1 MAIVDVRGLS
11 FSYAPDDESGAS
23 RPVLQDVNLQVEVGS
38 FCVVTGPT
46 GCGKSTLLR
55 LLKPEISPRGEVRGF
70 IAVDGVGLAGE
81 SPDEIARKGDVS
93 AGIGFV
99 SQDPESQIVCDTV
112 RAELAFGLENMGVA
126 PHDMSRSIAEIVG
139 FMGLD
144 DWMGRET
151 ADLSGGQKQLLNL
164 AAVLAMRPRLILL
177 DEPAA
182 QLDPHSRRRF
192 LDVLGV
198 VNRELGCTI
207 VMSTHMPELV
217 ESFATQHFELGALP
231 PATAFHESL
240 RLPAA
245 PVASGADPCVEAREC
260 AFRYERTGP
269 QVLEDASLSLYKGR
283 IHALLGGNG
292 CGKTTLLKLL
302 AGIHH
307 PQRGKVK
314 ASGALRRAYLPQDP
328 KALFACD
335 SVAEEL
341 HEWHSR
347 FGYDSEEE
355 RRVAVRFGL
364 DAMLKRHPYDLS
376 GGQQQ
381 QLALAKL
388 LLTKPDVLFLDEPTK
403 GFDAVSAA
411 QATRIIRA
419 LANDGAAIAVATHD
433 TAFVRVAAD
442 DVSLVFDGVVACT
455 LPAPGFFA
463 SSLVYRLD
471 VPARL
476 FGALA

>member
-1 MAIVDVRGLS
+1 MAIVDVRGLA
-11 FSYAPDDESGAS
+11 FSYMSDGESAES
-23 RPVLQDVNLQVEVGS
+23 HPVLRDIDLQVEAGA

-55 LLKPEISPRGEVRGF
+55 LLKPEISPRGEMRGS
-70 IAVDGVGLAGE
+70 IVVDGSVLAGTAPGGMSSKE
-81 SPDEIARKGDVS
+81 EAPTY
-93 AGIGFV
+93 IGFV
-99 SQDPESQIVCDTV
+99 AQDPESQIVCDTV

-177 DEPAA
+177 DEPTA

-192 LDVLGV
+192 LDVLGM
-198 VNRELGCTI
+198 VNRELGCAI

-217 ESFATQHFELGALP
+217 ESLATQHFELGPLP
-231 PATAFHESL
+231 PAMAFRESL
-240 RLPAA
+240 RLAAA
-245 PVASGADPCVEAREC
+245 PSVSVAAPCVEAREC
-260 AFRYERTGP
+260 AFRYGRTDP

-341 HEWHSR
+341 HEWHGR

-355 RRVAVRFGL
+355 RRVAARFGL
-364 DAMLKRHPYDLS
+364 DAMLQRHPYDLS

-403 GFDAVSAA
+403 GLDAASAA
-411 QATRIIRA
+411 QVTRIIRA

-455 LPAPGFFA
+455 LPASDFFA

-471 VPARL
+471 APARL